1 MPLERVLEPEVMDT
15 AEEASDYNAM
25 DHTEVNRSFVND
37 LLNFAAA
44 ESIELTN
51 VLDLGTG
58 TALIPIMLCD
68 SHPSCNVTAVDM
80 AEHMLALARK
90 NVADQNLEQRIELKK
105 LDAKKLAFEDGA
117 FKCVM
122 TNSII
127 HHIPEPESCLEELV
141 RATTQ
146 GGVIFVRDLMRPDT
160 DEDVTALVQTY
171 AGEEDEHARQMFD
184 DSLRA
189 ALSLEEIQSLV
200 APFGFSRSTV
210 SATSDRHWTWKC
222 IKA

>member
-15 AEEASDYNAM
+15 AEEATDYNAM
-25 DHTEVNRSFVND
+25 DHTEVNRNFVND
-37 LLNFAAA
+37 LLDFAVA
-44 ESIELTN
+44 ESIELTS

-58 TALIPIMLCD
+58 TALIPIMLCE
-68 SHPSCNVTAVDM
+68 SHSSCNVTAVDM

-90 NVADQNLEQRIELKK
+90 NVANQNLEQRIELKK

-117 FKCVM
+117 FECVM

-127 HHIPEPESCLEELV
+127 HHIPEPKSCIEELV
-141 RATTQ
+141 RATAQ

-160 DEDVTALVQTY
+160 DEDVRALVQTY
-171 AGEEDEHARQMFD
+171 AGEENEHSRQMFD

-189 ALSLEEIQSLV
+189 ALSLQEIQSLV
-200 APFGFSRSTV
+200 GQFGFSESTV

-222 IKA
+222 IKT